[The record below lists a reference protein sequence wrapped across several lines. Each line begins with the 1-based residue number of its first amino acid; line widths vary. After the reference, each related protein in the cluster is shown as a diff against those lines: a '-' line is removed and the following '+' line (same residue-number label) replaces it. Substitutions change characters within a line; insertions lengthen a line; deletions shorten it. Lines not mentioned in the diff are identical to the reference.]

1 MLLVID
7 SSVLAKWLF
16 PEPLHSQARTVCQ
29 DWESSKVELIA
40 PNLIFVEVG
49 NIIWKKQRLG
59 LITQEEATS
68 SIFDLLDLEIPTVE
82 SQVILA
88 EAYSLAERLDRT
100 VYDALYLALAQV
112 NSANMM
118 TADLRLY
125 NAVASKLDFVE
136 YLANYQG
143 LADRE

>member
-16 PEPLHSQARTVCQ
+16 PEPLQSQARALRQ
-29 DWESSKVELIA
+29 DWESSTVELIA
-40 PNLIFVEVG
+40 PNLMFVEVG

-68 SIFDLLDLEIPTVE
+68 SILDLLDLEIPTVE

-88 EAYSLAERLDRT
+88 EAYSLAECFDRT

-112 NSANMM
+112 NSANMI

-136 YLANYQG
+136 YLGHYQG

>member
-7 SSVLAKWLF
+7 SSVIAKWLF
-16 PEPLHSQARTVCQ
+16 PEPLQLQARAVCQ
-29 DWESSKVELIA
+29 DWESSRVELIA
-40 PNLIFVEVG
+40 PNLMFVEVG

-59 LITQEEATS
+59 LITPEEATS

-88 EAYSLAERLDRT
+88 EAYSLAERFDRT

-112 NSANMM
+112 NSASII

-125 NAVASKLDFVE
+125 NAVASKLDCVK
-136 YLANYQG
+136 YLGNYQG